1 MPRFVRAKTCF
12 FKNNSLYLTWPQQ
25 RLFLI
30 ACYKFLYIYRLRILF
45 LSRCWMFLFRLFTEL
60 SYRIFLWLYIRSLCT
75 FWTTY
80 QKYTDF
86 FLFHLEG
93 HIKWK
98 VMTSLEMRLEKVIV
112 VVMKIIWGHIFG
124 HGEVKWPLIS
134 LKHGKVEFW
143 RYKFSFDMSLD
154 MK

>member
-1 MPRFVRAKTCF
+1 MTIH
-12 FKNNSLYLTWPQQ
+12 T
-25 RLFLI
+25 
-30 ACYKFLYIYRLRILF
+30 
-45 LSRCWMFLFRLFTEL
+45 FTVYVLDNVPEV
-60 SYRIFLWLYIRSLCT
+60 
-75 FWTTY
+75 
-80 QKYTDF
+80 TDF
-86 FLFHLEG
+86 FLFHLEGKEITIIISLLEG

-98 VMTSLEMRLEKVIV
+98 VMTSLEMRLEKFIV
-112 VVMKIIWGHIFG
+112 VFMKIIWGHIFG